1 MLFFIIVFEPKFK
14 LNRLEVITDKRSA
27 FDIINPQL
35 SKGGGGQM
43 DHPIG
48 FSDLKFEAF
57 KQWKWNFQYL

>member
-27 FDIINPQL
+27 FDIINPQT

-43 DHPIG
+43 DPP
-48 FSDLKFEAF
+48 
-57 KQWKWNFQYL
+57 